1 MDREFLDDTMPA
13 RNTALVREAILARRW
28 GKSVR
33 TLQRWRR
40 AETGPTYI
48 RIGNSIFYTMADI
61 LAYEGTQRHGEV
73 QV

>member
-1 MDREFLDDTMPA
+1 MDREFLEDVMPTC
-13 RNTALVREAILARRW
+13 NTALVREAIVARRW

-33 TLQRWRR
+33 TLQRWRL
-40 AETGPTYI
+40 AEIGPAYI

-73 QV
+73 QA